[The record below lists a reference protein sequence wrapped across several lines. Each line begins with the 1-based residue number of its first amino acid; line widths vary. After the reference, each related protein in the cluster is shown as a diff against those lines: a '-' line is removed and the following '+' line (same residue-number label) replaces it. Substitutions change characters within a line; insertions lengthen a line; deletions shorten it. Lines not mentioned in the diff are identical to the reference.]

1 MGLDFSASK
10 SALLFACAYPFR
22 PEVETDARAAGIPA
36 VIGSAV
42 QARIT
47 AIIRSEPLPDL
58 PAELQGQD
66 RERAERLSL
75 RAIEWTGK
83 NIRIGWRSE
92 VKLAWSPSTDIAREL
107 PPSFD
112 AEGKE
117 ILRDYSAAKGDEI
130 CGSTD
135 VLTMAGD
142 AVEVVD
148 VKTGSTPLESYVP
161 QVRTLTL
168 MGARR
173 FGVSRGRWRLVK
185 IHEDAE
191 AEEISGELDSFE
203 LDVIAGELAERR
215 AAIATAEPN
224 VGPACVD
231 LYCDARVACPATT
244 QAVAELV
251 PAEALVRHA
260 FRMTTKVEGPE
271 HAAWMLDR
279 VRLVESAAK
288 AVKDAIKAAVPE
300 GGWELPDGSRL
311 VESTRE
317 MPRFDKHTATALLRQ
332 LGATPEQIKA
342 CWYTFTES
350 AGLRVVGGKASPK
363 RASRKKVA

>member
-22 PEVETDARAAGIPA
+22 PEVETDDRAPGIPA
-36 VIGSAV
+36 IIGSAV
-42 QARIT
+42 QCRVT
-47 AIIRSEPLPDL
+47 AVIRSEPDPGLPDT
-58 PAELQGQD
+58 LQGQD
-66 RERAERLSL
+66 RERAERLSE
-75 RAIEWTGK
+75 RAIAWTK
-83 NIRIGWRSE
+83 ANQRIGWRSE

-117 ILRDYSAAKGDEI
+117 TLRDYSAAKGDEV

-191 AEEISGELDSFE
+191 PEELTGELDSFD
-203 LDVIAGELAERR
+203 LDVIAGDLAERR

-224 VGPACVD
+224 VGPACID
-231 LYCDARVACPATT
+231 LYCDARVTCPATT
-244 QAVAELV
+244 QAVAELI
-251 PAEALVRHA
+251 PAEALVRHT

-288 AVKDAIKAAVPE
+288 AVKEAIKAAVPE

-311 VESTRE
+311 TETTRQ
-317 MPRFDKHTATALLRQ
+317 MPRFDRHKATALLRQ
-332 LGATPEQIKA
+332 LGATDAQIAA
-342 CWYTFTES
+342 CTYVFEES
-350 AGLRVVGGKASPK
+350 AGLRVVGGKAAPK
-363 RASRKKVA
+363 RARKGKAA